1 MGSMPDWTYQ
11 TIFRPALMRLG
22 VERGRRL
29 ALGAM
34 GRLARTPGG
43 RRVIQLMGHMGA
55 DPRLRVEAGGMS
67 FPTRVGLGCRLD
79 PESVATEAFTEFGF
93 GFMEVGPVSSGH
105 AAALARRLE
114 RGRPWNRPL
123 WARAGADNLDDMRQ
137 IVDRLSNLVAGIVV
151 PTERLEIARQTIADA
166 KSSVA
171 LIAALPAADLNDAR
185 RRTCC
190 ERGIREGWLAGAV
203 IERTGETLEQ
213 DDLAAIWQLR
223 EAWGPEPIII
233 AALQIDSP
241 AAALDALEA
250 GADFVQVDL
259 GMINAGPGLPKR
271 TNEALLYRELQQ
283 SETEEVNSAAGSESP
298 AAEPRRAPTESWFW
312 AFLMGLS
319 MFVGGTLAMAI
330 AATRIVLPYDEA
342 MAGLTREELA
352 GINPRLLPFMQHDRV
367 TLAGTM
373 FAVGLLYMALA
384 YWGVRRGV
392 HWAYVSIAASAFAGF
407 LSFFSFLG
415 FGYFDPF
422 HAFVTAVL
430 FQFLLLMMATHLP
443 ARSMLSPPGLHNDWR
458 WRWNQWGQ
466 LLFVIQGAALL
477 TAGVVIS
484 CVGMTSVFVAED
496 LEFMKTTVDELVGAH
511 PRLVP
516 LVAHDRATFGGM
528 LIACGFATLLPALWG
543 FARGER
549 WLWWSLMLA
558 GTFAYSAT
566 MQVHWAVGYHDP
578 KHLLPAVAGL
588 ALLWAGGAA
597 SYAYVAGPDLELEA
611 EWRRRLVAR
620 VDATGRN

>member
-34 GRLARTPGG
+34 GTLARIPGG

-55 DPRLRVEAGGMS
+55 DTRLRIEAGGTS

-79 PESVATEAFTEFGF
+79 LESVATEAFAEFGF
-93 GFMEVGPVSSGH
+93 GFLEIEPITSGR
-105 AAALARRLE
+105 AAAMARRLE
-114 RGRPWNRPL
+114 RGRPWNQPL
-123 WARAGADNLDDMRQ
+123 LVRVEVDDLDDMRQ
-137 IVDRLSNLVAGIVV
+137 IVDRLSSYAAGFVV
-151 PTERLEIARQTIADA
+151 PTEKLEIARQAIVDA

-171 LIAALPAADLNDAR
+171 LIAALPAAALNDAR

-190 ERGIREGWLAGAV
+190 ERGIREGWLAGVVVEA
-203 IERTGETLEQ
+203 TTETLEQ
-213 DDLAAIWQLR
+213 DDLAATRQLR

-233 AALQIDSP
+233 AALPIDSP

-250 GADFVQVDL
+250 GVDLVQVDV

-271 TNEALLYRELQQ
+271 INEALLYRELQRR
-283 SETEEVNSAAGSESP
+283 ETDEVSSPASSES

-319 MFVGGTLAMAI
+319 MFVGGALAMAI
-330 AATRIVLPYDEA
+330 AATRNVLPYDEA
-342 MAGLTREELA
+342 MAGLTRDELA
-352 GINPRLLPFMQHDRV
+352 AINPRLLPFMQHDRV

-384 YWGVRRGV
+384 YGGVRRGV

-407 LSFFSFLG
+407 FSFFSFLG

-443 ARSMLSPPGLHNDWR
+443 ARSGMAPPGLHNDWR

-466 LLFVIQGAALL
+466 LLFVVQGAALL
-477 TAGVVIS
+477 TAGLVIS

-496 LEFMKTTVDELVGAH
+496 LEFMQTTVEELVGAH
-511 PRLVP
+511 PRLIP

-528 LIACGFATLLPALWG
+528 LIACGLATLLPALWG

-549 WLWWSLMLA
+549 WLW
-558 GTFAYSAT
+558 
-566 MQVHWAVGYHDP
+566 
-578 KHLLPAVAGL
+578 
-588 ALLWAGGAA
+588 
-597 SYAYVAGPDLELEA
+597 
-611 EWRRRLVAR
+611 
-620 VDATGRN
+620 